1 MNEYTW
7 IWEGQTQ
14 KGSCQWV
21 TWDGA
26 LRSGT
31 PFHIVENDIIGKTK
45 ATYYATVVAE
55 FIKQCNA
62 QGITATLSSV
72 DVQCEIVKDPLQ
84 KSCYYVS
91 RGEHYQCSYTQ
102 NFIVKVKG
110 TVVFESPQDL
120 AASPIAPALIIA
132 LAKAIAL
139 IIVAIGVGWGVYE
152 FLRNLTLNET
162 RSTVTKK
169 TVITNPSDL
178 PVTVTLPDGSTV
190 TIPPDGTYTSESAET
205 ASTKQPSATS
215 WIGIIVMGG
224 LVLGALVVLPKLLE
238 ERKGRRR

>member
-55 FIKQCNA
+55 FVKQCNA

-72 DVQCEIVKDPLQ
+72 VVQCEIVKDPLQ

-91 RGEHYQCSYTQ
+91 RGEHYQCNYTQ

-120 AASPIAPALIIA
+120 ATSPIAPALIIV

-139 IIVAIGVGWGVYE
+139 IIVAIGVGWGIYE

-162 RSTVTKK
+162 RSTVTIRKYDEQGNL
-169 TVITNPSDL
+169 T
-178 PVTVTLPDGSTV
+178 
-190 TIPPDGTYTSESAET
+190 EET
-205 ASTKQPSATS
+205 TEDTTKREPSATS

-224 LVLGALVVLPKLLE
+224 LVLGALVVLPTLLE
-238 ERKGRRR
+238 KRNR